1 MTQEV
6 RYVDGKKPPFWS
18 RVASLFKKPVQA
30 ENEDSGFGA
39 AYQVDIREKAQRSM
53 TV

>member
-1 MTQEV
+1 MWTA
-6 RYVDGKKPPFWS
+6 GSHPFGRGWLF
-18 RVASLFKKPVQA
+18 LFKKPVQA